1 VSNKNVFRKSLPIGP
16 GNVPSTSGSP
26 HRREK
31 SSPINF
37 DISNNKEIYVE
48 CNENGK
54 EYDVPD
60 NNLGMSYII

>member
-1 VSNKNVFRKSLPIGP
+1 MF
-16 GNVPSTSGSP
+16 PSTSGSP

-48 CNENGK
+48 CNENGE